1 MPENLYQIDTRN
13 KLPLYH
19 LIENSLRAI
28 ISRGDVAPGEMLPPE
43 SELARSYGV
52 SRLTVRRALDELVR
66 ENWLSR
72 RHGVGT
78 FVKKPARATITASKL
93 SFTEQMK
100 AVGRTPGSL
109 LLEKRRLPAPP
120 EIARLLKVEPGAFL
134 LKLAR
139 LRLADEVPILH
150 ETAFLPLD
158 RFPGLDQAAWQP
170 GDSLYHILR
179 EKYGVVV
186 TGLDHTIKPALLTG
200 AQAAYFHVKAGLP
213 SLISEIVAFTD
224 AGEPVEYSLSISN
237 GDKGEFYFRFRQIEA
252 EERRSPKKRPASPSL
267 PPVLQSDH
275 EQGEKT

>member
-1 MPENLYQIDTRN
+1 MPRNLFQIDTRT

-28 ISRGDVAPGEMLPPE
+28 ISRGDIAPGEMLPPE

-78 FVKKPARATITASKL
+78 FVEKPARATITASKL

-100 AVGRTPGSL
+100 AVGRRPGSR
-109 LLEKRRLPAPP
+109 LLEKCRIPASPD
-120 EIARLLKVEPGAFL
+120 IARLLKLEPGTPL
-134 LKLAR
+134 VKIVR
-139 LRLADEVPILH
+139 LRLADEIPILH

-158 RFPGLDQAAWQP
+158 LIPGLDQFEWDPQ
-170 GDSLYHILR
+170 DSLYRLLR
-179 EKYGVVV
+179 EKYRLVV
-186 TGLDHTIKPALLTG
+186 TGLDHTIKPALLTS
-200 AQAAYFHVKAGLP
+200 AQAGYFHVRAGLP

-224 AGEPVEYSLSISN
+224 DGRPVEYSLSVSN

-252 EERRSPKKRPASPSL
+252 EERRSPKKRSAS
-267 PPVLQSDH
+267 
-275 EQGEKT
+275 

>member
-1 MPENLYQIDTRN
+1 MPRNLYQIDTRT

-19 LIENSLRAI
+19 LIENNLRAI
-28 ISRGDVAPGEMLPPE
+28 ISRGDVTAGEMLPPE

-66 ENWLSR
+66 QNWLSR

-78 FVKKPARATITASKL
+78 FVEKPARATITASKL

-100 AVGRTPGSL
+100 AVGRRPGSR
-109 LLEKRRLPAPP
+109 LLEKSRVPAPP
-120 EIARLLKVEPGAFL
+120 TLARQLKVAAGAPLLKI
-134 LKLAR
+134 AR

-158 RFPGLDQAAWQP
+158 RFPGLDQIKW
-170 GDSLYHILR
+170 GLEDSLYLLLR
-179 EKYGVVV
+179 EKYKVVV

-200 AQAAYFHVKAGLP
+200 EQAGYFHVRAGLP
-213 SLISEIVAFTD
+213 SLISEIIAFTD
-224 AGEPVEYSLSISN
+224 DGSPVEYSLSISN

-252 EERRSPKKRPASPSL
+252 EERRFPAKRSAS
-267 PPVLQSDH
+267 
-275 EQGEKT
+275 

>member
-1 MPENLYQIDTRN
+1 MPRNLYQIDTRT

-28 ISRGDVAPGEMLPPE
+28 ISRGDVTPGEMLPPE

-66 ENWLSR
+66 QNWLSR

-78 FVKKPARATITASKL
+78 FVERPARATITASKL

-100 AVGRTPGSL
+100 AVGRRPGSQ
-109 LLEKRRLPAPP
+109 LLEKILFPASP
-120 EIARLLKVEPGAFL
+120 ELARLLKVEQGSPL
-134 LKLAR
+134 LKIAR

-158 RFPGLDQAAWQP
+158 RFPGLDQVEWGP
-170 GDSLYHILR
+170 EVSLYQLLR
-179 EKYGVVV
+179 EKYRVVV

-200 AQAAYFHVKAGLP
+200 EQAGYFQVHAGLP
-213 SLISEIVAFTD
+213 SLISEIVAFSGD
-224 AGEPVEYSLSISN
+224 GSPIEYSLSVSN

-252 EERRSPKKRPASPSL
+252 EERRSPKKRSVP
-267 PPVLQSDH
+267 
-275 EQGEKT
+275 